1 MNDNFQLLE
10 TGIEF
15 TWDPKELTK
24 NFKSITSSNN
34 TVISPPTGEACW
46 QYYETGISF
55 SRNFA
60 KKFPEVC
67 KEIVEVLSQLQKK
80 CLKLEN
86 KSYLINLFLE
96 HKLTP
101 DKVVLIKIVSG
112 TSVSLHFDT
121 TRSHAVNIGLKNSNT
136 CLTHIYSGERVK
148 NTLIDEKNIKYTF
161 QMNDGDVYLLATCQ
175 PHYVE
180 SLTSINKNEDRYLIS
195 YCLV

>member
-1 MNDNFQLLE
+1 MNDIFQLLE

-15 TWDPKELTK
+15 KWDPEELTK
-24 NFKSITSSNN
+24 NFKSISSSNN
-34 TVISPPTGEACW
+34 TVISHPTGEACW
-46 QYYETGISF
+46 QYYKTGISF

-60 KKFPEVC
+60 GKFPEVC
-67 KEIVEVLSQLQKK
+67 KEVVGVLSQLQKK

-101 DKVVLIKIVSG
+101 YNIVLIKIVSG
-112 TSVSLHFDT
+112 TSVGLHFDT